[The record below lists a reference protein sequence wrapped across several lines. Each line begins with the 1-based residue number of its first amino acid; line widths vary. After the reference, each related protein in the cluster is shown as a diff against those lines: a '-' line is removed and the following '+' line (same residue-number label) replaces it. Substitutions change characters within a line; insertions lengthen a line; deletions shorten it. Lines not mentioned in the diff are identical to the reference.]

1 MSPFREH
8 YGALEPETL
17 ALLEISFNETWTEL
31 QRNGGSFDPVSMRS
45 FADRRSA
52 YRVRAE
58 GETDPRRLKALSL
71 AAVKQRIPRKSLQ
84 PLSPLVPLIA
94 SRSLSISSMTS
105 LSSPGWPQRL
115 QSMQR
120 PAPHHSDRFSSAGD
134 CSRGRPYRSF

>member
-45 FADRRSA
+45 FVADLLIEFA
-52 YRVRAE
+52 QQ

-71 AAVKQRIPRKSLQ
+71 AAAKQRIAISQ
-84 PLSPLVPLIA
+84 PLGARLVHAAAGGEERRPKP
-94 SRSLSISSMTS
+94 T
-105 LSSPGWPQRL
+105 PQ
-115 QSMQR
+115 S
-120 PAPHHSDRFSSAGD
+120 
-134 CSRGRPYRSF
+134 

>member
-8 YGALEPETL
+8 YGALDPETL

-58 GETDPRRLKALSL
+58 GETDPRRLQG
-71 AAVKQRIPRKSLQ
+71 V
-84 PLSPLVPLIA
+84 V
-94 SRSLSISSMTS
+94 
-105 LSSPGWPQRL
+105 
-115 QSMQR
+115 
-120 PAPHHSDRFSSAGD
+120 AGR
-134 CSRGRPYRSF
+134 C